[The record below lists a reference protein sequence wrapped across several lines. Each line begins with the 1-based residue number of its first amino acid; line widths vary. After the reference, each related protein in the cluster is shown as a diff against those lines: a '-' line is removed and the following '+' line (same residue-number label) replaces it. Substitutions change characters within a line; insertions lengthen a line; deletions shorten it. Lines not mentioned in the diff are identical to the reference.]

1 MKPKLLEHLASMAF
15 VTLALLL
22 ALLLITSFSKASA
35 HRKAAGQER
44 FGDLTF
50 VDFNDPF
57 QRALLKDMINLYF
70 PGRYDANDS
79 LYTAIV
85 RFQQRAFSDKI
96 QNSHVAERLTFAKV
110 GDLVGMYAKFLLI
123 YLLVMVLTYY
133 GVQTLAVWRFAY
145 KKRVSQT
152 LVSTPGQKI
161 LRALVVVAGGL
172 GTLLLFCPAYVIAYS
187 IRTEFNTDTVVFMV
201 LLGVISNG
209 VLITYA
215 NKFHAFLL
223 AESRKGYVE
232 TAVVKNCDAGY
243 SLHGAGGIPASAI
256 FRPFKR
262 FKGHVFDHIFRNAQY
277 QYLSTIKEQAS
288 FLITGLIIIEM
299 ALNIHGHLSYEMLR
313 QLLYKNYSIVAT
325 IILGIFY
332 TVKLTEIFA
341 DFLIHRENLK
351 YENTEALV
359 SAGERS

>member
-1 MKPKLLEHLASMAF
+1 MKPKLLEHLASMLF
-15 VTLALLL
+15 VTVALLVAL
-22 ALLLITSFSKASA
+22 ALITSLSKAA
-35 HRKAAGQER
+35 VHQKKAGMER
-44 FGDLTF
+44 FGDLSF

-57 QRALLKDMINLYF
+57 QRALLKDMINLYY

-79 LYTAIV
+79 LCNAIV
-85 RFQQRAFSDKI
+85 RFEQRAFSDKI
-96 QNSHVAERLTFAKV
+96 QNAHLTERLSWSKS
-110 GDLVGMYAKFLLI
+110 GELLGMYAKFLLI
-123 YLLVMVLTYY
+123 YLIVMALTYY
-133 GVQTLAVWRFAY
+133 GVQTLAVWRFTY
-145 KKRVSQT
+145 KKRCGQI
-152 LVSTPGQKI
+152 LAPTPGQKI
-161 LRALVVVAGGL
+161 ARALVAIGGGF

-215 NKFHAFLL
+215 NKFYAFLM

-232 TAVVKNCDAGY
+232 TAIVKNCKAAY
-243 SLHGAGGIPASAI
+243 SLHGADGISIAAI

-262 FKGHVFDHIFRNAQY
+262 FTGHVFDHIFRNAQF

-313 QLLYKNYSIVAT
+313 QLLYKNYAIVVM
-325 IILGIFY
+325 IIIGIFY

-341 DFLIHRENLK
+341 DFILYRETK
-351 YENTEALV
+351 RYENAEVRALRGDG
-359 SAGERS
+359 A